1 MKLSIAAINH
11 FDPLCRER
19 LHQWLEAQSSA
30 HNGPPDFIAVEYDQ
44 QFFGQIKSQ
53 RGWIREEAQKEW
65 PEASDFFLDTLAE
78 SLAFEA
84 DTHEAVF
91 PGIETLW
98 LDQGNTGIYKTGKE
112 YATDRHN
119 LINRGFLKDNLP
131 KNPTE
136 FNSTVLHEMS
146 REAWNRSDHSRGEML
161 NAARDKDFT
170 DLIQE
175 RLKSARHDW
184 AIIIFGAD
192 HAGLYP
198 GNMRIRLEECGI
210 NCEVSELRPEDK
222 TT

>member
-1 MKLSIAAINH
+1 MNLSIAAINH
-11 FDPLCRER
+11 FDLLCRER
-19 LHQWLEAQSSA
+19 LHRWLEAQSSA
-30 HNGPPDFIAVEYDQ
+30 HNSPPDFIAIEYDQ
-44 QFFGQIKSQ
+44 QFFEQIKSQ

-98 LDQGNTGIYKTGKE
+98 LDQGNTGIYKSGKE

-131 KNPTE
+131 ENSTE
-136 FNSTVLHEMS
+136 FNSTALHEMS
-146 REAWNRSDHSRGEML
+146 REAWKRSDTSSRYKGETD
-161 NAARDKDFT
+161 RDEKFT
-170 DLIQE
+170 KLIQE
-175 RLKSARHDW
+175 RCKSARHDW
-184 AIIIFGAD
+184 SIIIVGTN
-192 HAGLYP
+192 HAGPYP
-198 GNMRIRLEECGI
+198 GNMRTRLEECGI